1 MRMNV
6 VVGAVA
12 VVAVIGAVQHYGAP
26 ASAAQ
31 SPANGARV
39 PVADEYYL
47 VKTDWIGR
55 DRSIHTIKHGATGS
69 CYILVYPSGQ
79 TLQPVEKDRCSA
91 PAAALEK

>member
-1 MRMNV
+1 
-6 VVGAVA
+6 
-12 VVAVIGAVQHYGAP
+12 
-26 ASAAQ
+26 
-31 SPANGARV
+31 
-39 PVADEYYL
+39 
-47 VKTDWIGR
+47 VKSDWIGP